1 MSALNS
7 PIDLKNISPMVK
19 EVTKEWMREI
29 LASDESEDR
38 YDSIRNLYKK
48 FNEALMKEYGDKGSE
63 CVNQKFG
70 ELKPQVDFLASLFYC
85 INDDLRNRQREMK
98 FDSPKEE
105 DDFLHGRDFNR
116 GLLDVR
122 DEEFDAVLESLLSK
136 VRSLVKNDALEAG
149 WALNPKDPPN
159 LFMSSIPLIEG
170 NWIDKVALEVLE
182 WHQALLKE
190 GYETH
195 RPEKENLIA
204 WPIVLEEGQDE
215 EALKGV
221 IVKVGDFGILD
232 KNRQYAIFVEAEE
245 RINLL
250 RLKERIVDGRA
261 YVSLAEYFDS
271 TEHLLTQEDFCVIG
285 PV

>member
-98 FDSPKEE
+98 FDSPKKG

-122 DEEFDAVLESLLSK
+122 DEEFDAALESLLSK
-136 VRSLVKNDALEAG
+136 VRSLVKNGTLEAG

-170 NWIDKVALEVLE
+170 NWIDKVALAVLE